1 MLNELKKELNYT
13 TTENGAITHKT
24 SNSYALDYFAQG
36 SALRNRNEQEIIKMF
51 EKSFYQDPLTT
62 MKILFYNRDIRGG
75 QGERDT
81 FRTIIK
87 HLAKCESDVLEKNI
101 HLIPEFGRWDDL
113 YALFDTKLEDNAIK
127 LIRKQLSNDIISN
140 SPSLMAKWLKSE
152 NTSSKE
158 SRRLGNI
165 TRKKLGMTPKQYRK
179 ILSELRKRIDI
190 VEEKISKKKYEDID
204 YSKIPANASLKYRQA
219 FYRND
224 EERYTD
230 YLDSLTKGEIKV
242 NSKTLYPYQLVAKAM
257 DYPSN
262 EEVKLLNAMW
272 DSLPDYIGD
281 NNDNAIAVIDTSGS
295 MDGTPIQV
303 AISLGLYLAE
313 KNKGA
318 FKNHFITFADDPELV
333 EVMGRNFY
341 EKVRNISQANWGMR
355 TNIESTFDLILNTA
369 IKNKLRQEELP
380 SKIFII
386 SDMEFNQIEIG
397 GGYCSF
403 YRKQQRDDK
412 ALFSKIRDKFESNG
426 YKMPSLVFWNVDS
439 RNDNIPMTMDENG
452 VQLVSGANPV
462 LFETLL
468 NNEFIGAYEIMMKEI
483 GKERYN
489 CITV

>member
-1 MLNELKKELNYT
+1 MLNELKRELNYT

-24 SNSYALDYFAQG
+24 SNSYVLDYFAQG

-51 EKSFYQDPLTT
+51 GKSFFEDQLLT
-62 MKILFYNRDIRGG
+62 MKILFYSRDVRGG

-113 YALFDTKLEDNAIK
+113 YALFDTKLEDKAIE
-127 LIRKQLSNDIISN
+127 LIRKQLANDIISN
-140 SPSLMAKWLKSE
+140 SPSLLAKWLKSE

-224 EERYTD
+224 EERYTN
-230 YLDSLTKGEIKV
+230 YLDSLTRGEVKV

-262 EEVKLLNAMW
+262 EEIKLLNAMW
-272 DSLPDYIGD
+272 DSLPDYIRD
-281 NNDNAIAVIDTSGS
+281 NNDNAIAVVDTSGS

-318 FKNHFITFADDPELV
+318 FKNHFITFADNPELI
-333 EVMGRNFY
+333 EVMGGNFY
-341 EKVRNISQANWGMR
+341 EKVKNISRANWGMS
-355 TNIESTFDLILNTA
+355 TNIEATFDLILNTA
-369 IKNKLRQEELP
+369 MKNRLKQEELP

-386 SDMEFNQIEIG
+386 SDMEFNQIEG
-397 GGYCSF
+397 GGY
-403 YRKQQRDDK
+403 YGWNRRVQRDDK
-412 ALFSKIRDKFESNG
+412 VLFSKIRDKFESNG

-439 RNDNIPMTMDENG
+439 RNDNIPMTMDENE
-452 VQLVSGANPV
+452 VQLVSGANPI